1 MSVAGLVAAGQLFA
15 DSWSEVLN
23 DPVIQQKVPQATL
36 ETLQMV
42 AVSSLITAALGLPL
56 GLLLHATAPGGLTP
70 HRTVNSVLGVVVNV
84 GRSLPFIILAIAVI
98 PLTRVLVGTSLGWE
112 AAVVPLTLGAVPF
125 FARLV
130 ETAVREVDPGK
141 VEAARVMG
149 STRRKI
155 LGAVLVREALPGLVS
170 GLTVTVIA
178 LIAYSAMAGAIGAGG
193 LGFLAISYGYQRF
206 NVPVMVVCIVVIV
219 VIVQVVQVLGDLV
232 ARRLDHR

>member
-1 MSVAGLVAAGQLFA
+1 MLTSLLPTLL
-15 DSWSEVLN
+15 S
-23 DPVIQQKVPQATL
+23 DPVLTEKLPQATV

-42 AVSSLITAALGLPL
+42 GVSAVLTALLGLPL
-56 GLLLHATAPGGLTP
+56 GLLLHATSPGGLTP
-70 HRTVNSVLGVVVNV
+70 RPALASALGVVVNI
-84 GRSLPFIILAIAVI
+84 GRSLPFIILAIALI
-98 PLTRVLVGTSLGWE
+98 PLTRALVGTSLGWE

-125 FARLV
+125 YARLV

-155 LGAVLVREALPGLVS
+155 LGAVLVPEALPGLVS
-170 GLTVTVIA
+170 GMTVTVIA

-206 NVPVMVVCIVVIV
+206 NTPVMVVCIVLIV
-219 VIVQVVQVLGDLV
+219 VIVQVVQVLGDQV
-232 ARRLDHR
+232 ARRFDHR

>member
-1 MSVAGLVAAGQLFA
+1 MLTSLLPTLL
-15 DSWSEVLN
+15 S
-23 DPVIQQKVPQATL
+23 DPVLTEKLPQATV

-42 AVSSLITAALGLPL
+42 GVSAVLTALLGLPL
-56 GLLLHATAPGGLTP
+56 GLLLHATSPGGLTP
-70 HRTVNSVLGVVVNV
+70 RPALASALGVVVNI
-84 GRSLPFIILAIAVI
+84 GRSLPFIILAIALI
-98 PLTRVLVGTSLGWE
+98 PLTRALVGTSLGWE

-125 FARLV
+125 YARLV

-155 LGAVLVREALPGLVS
+155 LGAVLVPEALPGLVS
-170 GLTVTVIA
+170 GMTVTVIA

-206 NVPVMVVCIVVIV
+206 NTPVMVVCIVLIV
-219 VIVQVVQVLGDLV
+219 VIVQVVQVLGDQA
-232 ARRLDHR
+232 ARRFDHR

>member
-1 MSVAGLVAAGQLFA
+1 MLTSLLPALL
-15 DSWSEVLN
+15 S
-23 DPVIQQKVPQATL
+23 DPVLTEKVPQATL

-42 AVSSLITAALGLPL
+42 GVSAVLTAVLGLPL
-56 GLLLHATAPGGLTP
+56 GLLLHATSPGGLTP
-70 HRTVNSVLGVVVNV
+70 RPAVASALGVVVNV
-84 GRSLPFIILAIAVI
+84 GRSLPFIILAIALI
-98 PLTRVLVGTSLGWE
+98 PLTRALVGTSLGWE

-125 FARLV
+125 YARLV

-155 LGAVLVREALPGLVS
+155 LGAVLVPEALPGLVS
-170 GLTVTVIA
+170 GMTVTVIA

-206 NVPVMVVCIVVIV
+206 NTPVMVVCIVLIV
-219 VIVQVVQVLGDLV
+219 VVVQVVQVIGDQV
-232 ARRLDHR
+232 ARRFDHR

>member
-1 MSVAGLVAAGQLFA
+1 MLTSLLPALL
-15 DSWSEVLN
+15 S
-23 DPVIQQKVPQATL
+23 DPVLTEKVPQATL

-42 AVSSLITAALGLPL
+42 GVSAVLTAVLGLPL
-56 GLLLHATAPGGLTP
+56 GLLLHATSPGGLTP
-70 HRTVNSVLGVVVNV
+70 RPAVASALGVVVNI
-84 GRSLPFIILAIAVI
+84 GRSLPFIILAIALI
-98 PLTRVLVGTSLGWE
+98 PLTRALVGTSLGWE

-125 FARLV
+125 YARLV

-155 LGAVLVREALPGLVS
+155 LGAVLVPEALPGLVS
-170 GLTVTVIA
+170 GMTVTVIA

-206 NVPVMVVCIVVIV
+206 NTPVMVVCIVLIV
-219 VIVQVVQVLGDLV
+219 VLVQVVQVLGDQV
-232 ARRLDHR
+232 ARRFDHR